1 MNLKRIALLLAII
14 SVFLLFPSCSSS
26 PNVLENIQKIGN
38 IVYERY
44 SDNENYYHYTD
55 TLNGPMY
62 EYIEYPISN
71 DSNSKLELEYYL
83 RVRYGNDRK
92 VTSIEFSSKE
102 SSDLA
107 QSLFPKYGEDKDYV
121 SSYSSLYC
129 TLGGTVNG
137 SMIWAFDSIDSI
149 DSLSYDIGFDFVAWP
164 GAKSIRYHYE
174 CSNDTIKSA
183 TCIGDLGKL

>member
-62 EYIEYPISN
+62 EYI
-71 DSNSKLELEYYL
+71 
-83 RVRYGNDRK
+83 
-92 VTSIEFSSKE
+92 
-102 SSDLA
+102 
-107 QSLFPKYGEDKDYV
+107 
-121 SSYSSLYC
+121 
-129 TLGGTVNG
+129 
-137 SMIWAFDSIDSI
+137 
-149 DSLSYDIGFDFVAWP
+149 
-164 GAKSIRYHYE
+164 
-174 CSNDTIKSA
+174 
-183 TCIGDLGKL
+183 